1 MPCKSK
7 ERRKE
12 QEQRKRVE
20 KEGLDFLV
28 WCIQEDKINEK
39 TFGAATE
46 DKESGLE
53 RKTEGSFLTL
63 SLREKRVKLE
73 VRILI
78 LHGPVEMERL
88 LGCLS

>member
-12 QEQRKRVE
+12 QEHRKRVE

-28 WCIQEDKINEK
+28 WCSQEDKINEK
-39 TFGAATE
+39 TFRATTE

-53 RKTEGSFLTL
+53 RKTQGSFLTL
-63 SLREKRVKLE
+63 FLREKRVKLE

-78 LHGPVEMERL
+78 LYGPVEMERL
-88 LGCLS
+88 LRCLS